1 MKDANIARRLVTI
14 ALSSFLCW
22 FPIGVMGLMAA
33 RGVPIPSEVNVA
45 AAILVL
51 PLNSALNP
59 FLYNLSMLLEKRRKA
74 RDKKLLQKLQDNF

>member
-14 ALSSFLCW
+14 ALSSFFCW

-59 FLYNLSMLLEKRRKA
+59 FLYNLSMRRKT
-74 RDKKLLQKLQDNF
+74 RDKKLLQKLQEMLQSD